1 MQLKKNGQK
10 LSIDC
15 LRENVVE
22 NFPSIASVTCVQNVL
37 EVHPVVVRKTP
48 RFPCR
53 SRNLAIRRKK
63 PSPTAENAKTVHW
76 ISDNNYVIEY
86 EPFI

>member
-1 MQLKKNGQK
+1 MQLKKQSQK

-15 LRENVVE
+15 LRENVIE
-22 NFPSIASVTCVQNVL
+22 SFPNIASITCV

-63 PSPTAENAKTVHW
+63 SPPTAADAKTVHW
-76 ISDNNYVIEY
+76 ISDNNYVIE
-86 EPFI
+86 